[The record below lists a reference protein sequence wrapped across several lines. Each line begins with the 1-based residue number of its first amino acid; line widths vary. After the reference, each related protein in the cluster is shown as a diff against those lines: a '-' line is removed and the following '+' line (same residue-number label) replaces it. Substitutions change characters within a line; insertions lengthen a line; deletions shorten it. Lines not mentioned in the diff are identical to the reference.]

1 MHRRGFL
8 FFASLLPIACTRQA
22 PLPFKS
28 TNLNGANFGRDFA
41 LDDPDGRRRSLA
53 DFRGKVVVLF
63 FGYASCPDVCPTT
76 LAKLATTMGLLGEAA
91 ARVQVIFVTVD
102 PARDTATRLKDFV
115 PWFHPDFL
123 ALRGTPEATKAVLSE
138 FRAIAIPRPIEGS
151 MGYVIDHSA
160 GCYVFDPAG
169 KLRLYAPD
177 TLSAQDLAADL
188 RLLLAAA

>member
-1 MHRRGFL
+1 MRRRGFL
-8 FFASLLPIACTRQA
+8 FLASLLPLACTRQA
-22 PLPFKS
+22 PLPFKATDLS
-28 TNLNGANFGRDFA
+28 GAAFGRDFA
-41 LDDPDGRRRSLA
+41 LEDPDGRRRTLA
-53 DFRGKVVVLF
+53 DFRGKIVVVF
-63 FGYASCPDVCPTT
+63 FGYASCPDICPTT

-102 PARDTATRLKDFV
+102 PARDTAARLKDFV

-123 ALRGTPEATKAVLSE
+123 ALRGSPEATRAVLSE
-138 FRAIAIPRPIEGS
+138 FRATALLRPIEGS

-169 KLRLYAPD
+169 KLRLYAAD
-177 TLSAQDLAADL
+177 TLSAEDLAADL